1 MNPNTVSSKCKFLQ
15 ALPVSSEKADLSAL
29 LVEMTGM
36 ALSRSLHAA
45 CGLGRDDKGTL
56 RSFCHFERSGF
67 LSFRAE
73 HASCHFE
80 GSLPLVISSGARR
93 AESRNLHIRPGW
105 KQSLFPLKSSW
116 KADGNS
122 PDSRANHRADLQ
134 KVIYLIISKLTVLKS
149 ARRTLFHAIE
159 RIIF

>member
-15 ALPVSSEKADLSAL
+15 ALPVSSEKADLSARPAA

-45 CGLGRDDKGTL
+45 CGLGRDDRGTP
-56 RSFCHFERSGF
+56 RSVEMTWV
-67 LSFRAE
+67 SFRAE

-80 GSLPLVISSGARR
+80 RRMPLVISSGARS
-93 AESRNLHIRPGW
+93 AQSRNLHIRPGW

-149 ARRTLFHAIE
+149 AR
-159 RIIF
+159 

>member
-45 CGLGRDDKGTL
+45 CGLGRDDRGTL
-56 RSFCHFERSGF
+56 RSVEMTWV
-67 LSFRAE
+67 SFRAE

-80 GSLPLVISSGARR
+80 GSLPLCHFERSTKCAVEKSAHPTWLDYPKMD
-93 AESRNLHIRPGW
+93 ALEDTVSR
-105 KQSLFPLKSSW
+105 
-116 KADGNS
+116 
-122 PDSRANHRADLQ
+122 
-134 KVIYLIISKLTVLKS
+134 IISYNEGSTLPEGFVLMND
-149 ARRTLFHAIE
+149 
-159 RIIF
+159 